1 MSTVRSLTK
10 KVGISTVAVGC
21 LALSLVG
28 TAGAATSAAGSKT
41 TVRAERYFSCA
52 NAQKRADR
60 VQRIESRFSA
70 KFATEN
76 AAETK
81 AAQAN
86 DAHRV
91 SYLQQTIAKQRKHE
105 AYLVNYRERI
115 FNKHARYET
124 YLLRL
129 HRMGSQARA
138 AKLAEA
144 GCHVT
149 MPPIPAPTTPTTA
162 PAPKPSTTT
171 PTTAPAPKPSTTTP
185 TTAPAPK
192 PSTTTPTTAP
202 APNPSTTTSTNSPHS

>member
-10 KVGISTVAVGC
+10 KVGISTVAAGC

-28 TAGAATSAAGSKT
+28 TAGAATSAAGSKATAGSKAAAGSKT
-41 TVRAERYFSCA
+41 TVHAERYFSCA

-76 AAETK
+76 AAQTK

-86 DAHRV
+86 DAYRV
-91 SYLQQTIAKQRKHE
+91 SYLQQTIAKQRKDE
-105 AYLVNYRERI
+105 AYLVNHWERI
-115 FNKHARYET
+115 FDKHARYET
-124 YLLRL
+124 YLLKL

-149 MPPIPAPTTPTTA
+149 MPPIPAPTIPTTA

-171 PTTAPAPKPSTTTP
+171 S
-185 TTAPAPK
+185 
-192 PSTTTPTTAP
+192 S
-202 APNPSTTTSTNSPHS
+202 NSPHS